1 MSVPAFADISKAAN
15 DLLNKDFYHLSAGTI
30 EVKSNTPNNVA
41 FKVTGKSSHEKAT
54 SGADYLHTIY
64 GDDSWGALETDI
76 GHDELQIE
84 GKYAD
89 KSLGKSTNTH
99 SPAQDAQDAQES
111 IKKNSRKRRKRSF
124 SYSASMAPITVPG
137 SRTSHLSFAFVS
149 HQNGASILT
158 TYRRAGLTLTQT
170 WNTANAL
177 DTKVELADSLAK
189 GLKAETVVSF
199 LPATQ
204 NKGAKLNLTFK
215 QSAFHGRAFF
225 DLLKGPTANVD
236 AVIGHEGFL
245 AGASAGYDVQKAA
258 ITGYSAAV
266 GYLSPQYSA
275 AVTATD
281 NLSIFAASYYHKVNS
296 QVEAGAKATWNSKSG
311 NTVGLEVA
319 SKYRLDPVSFAK
331 AKINDRGVAA
341 VSYNVLLRP
350 GVTLGLGASFD
361 TQKLDQATHK
371 VGTSFT
377 FES

>member
-1 MSVPAFADISKAAN
+1 MSVPAFSDIAKSAN

-41 FKVTGKSSHEKAT
+41 FKVTGKSSHEKVT
-54 SGADYLHTIY
+54 SGAL
-64 GDDSWGALETDI
+64 
-76 GHDELQIE
+76 E
-84 GKYAD
+84 GKYSD
-89 KSLGKSTNTH
+89 KAL
-99 SPAQDAQDAQES
+99 
-111 IKKNSRKRRKRSF
+111 
-124 SYSASMAPITVPG
+124 
-137 SRTSHLSFAFVS
+137 
-149 HQNGASILT
+149 
-158 TYRRAGLTLTQT
+158 GLTLTQT

-189 GLKAETVVSF
+189 GLKAEGVFSF

-204 NKGAKLNLTFK
+204 AKGAKFNLHFK
-215 QSAFHGRAFF
+215 QSNFHGRAFF

-236 AVIGHEGFL
+236 AVVGHEGFL

-266 GYLSPQYSA
+266 GYVAPVYSA
-275 AVTATD
+275 AITATD
-281 NLSIFAASYYHKVNS
+281 NLSVFAASYYHKVNS
-296 QVEAGAKATWNSKSG
+296 QVEAGAKATWNSKTG

-319 SKYRLDPVSFAK
+319 SKYRLDPLSFVK
-331 AKINDRGVAA
+331 GKINDRGVAA
-341 VSYNVLLRP
+341 VSYNVLLRE
-350 GVTLGLGASFD
+350 GVTFGIGASFD

>member
-1 MSVPAFADISKAAN
+1 MSVPPAFADISKSAN

-54 SGADYLHTIY
+54 SGA
-64 GDDSWGALETDI
+64 
-76 GHDELQIE
+76 IE
-84 GKYAD
+84 GKYVD
-89 KSLGKSTNTH
+89 KSL
-99 SPAQDAQDAQES
+99 
-111 IKKNSRKRRKRSF
+111 
-124 SYSASMAPITVPG
+124 
-137 SRTSHLSFAFVS
+137 
-149 HQNGASILT
+149 
-158 TYRRAGLTLTQT
+158 GLTLTQV
-170 WNTANAL
+170 WNTANNL
-177 DTKVELADSLAK
+177 DTKIELADSVAK
-189 GLKAETVVSF
+189 GLKAEGVFSF

-204 NKGAKLNLTFK
+204 SKGAKLNLTFK

-225 DLLKGPTANVD
+225 DLLKGPTANID

-245 AGASAGYDVQKAA
+245 AGAQAGYDVQKAA
-258 ITGYSAAV
+258 VTSYSAAV
-266 GYLSPQYSA
+266 GYVAPQYSA
-275 AVTATD
+275 AITASS
-281 NLSIFAASYYHKVNS
+281 NLSVFAASYYHKVNS
-296 QVEAGAKATWNSKSG
+296 QTEAGAKATWDSKAS
-311 NTVGLEVA
+311 NAVGLEVA

-371 VGTSFT
+371 VGASFT

>member
-15 DLLNKDFYHLSAGTI
+15 DLLNKDFYHLSAGTL

-54 SGADYLHTIY
+54 SGA
-64 GDDSWGALETDI
+64 
-76 GHDELQIE
+76 IE
-84 GKYAD
+84 GKYQD
-89 KSLGKSTNTH
+89 KT
-99 SPAQDAQDAQES
+99 
-111 IKKNSRKRRKRSF
+111 
-124 SYSASMAPITVPG
+124 M
-137 SRTSHLSFAFVS
+137 
-149 HQNGASILT
+149 
-158 TYRRAGLTLTQT
+158 GLTLTQN
-170 WNTANAL
+170 WNTANIL

-189 GLKAETVVSF
+189 GLKAETVFSF
-199 LPATQ
+199 LPVTQ
-204 NKGAKLNLTFK
+204 NKGVKLNLTFK
-215 QSAFHGRAFF
+215 QPAFHGRAFF

-266 GYLSPQYSA
+266 GFQSPQYSA

-281 NLSIFAASYYHKVNS
+281 NLSVFAASYYHKVNS

-311 NTVGLEVA
+311 NNVGLEVA
-319 SKYRLDPVSFAK
+319 SKYRIDSNSFTK

-341 VSYNVLLRP
+341 VSYNVLLRS
-350 GVTLGLGASFD
+350 GVTLGLGASLD
-361 TQKLDQATHK
+361 TQKLEQATHK
-371 VGTSFT
+371 VGASFT